1 MHISEGVLSIPVL
14 ATGAA
19 VTAAG
24 LVIGLKKMDSE
35 KLVTVALLSSVF
47 FVASLVHIPIGPSS
61 AHLILNGLIGLV
73 LGWAAFPA
81 IFIGLLLQAILFQY
95 GGLTVIGVN
104 TATMALPAV
113 LCHYLFRSMLA
124 KGGRSMSVGSFMCG
138 ALSIGLSAILT
149 SFALSFTDDSFI
161 GAAQIIVYAH
171 IPIMIIEGFI
181 CLFTYSFLYKVRPE
195 MLMITQEHA

>member
-1 MHISEGVLSIPVL
+1 MHISEGVLSLPVL

-24 LVIGLKKMDSE
+24 VMIGLKKLDSE
-35 KLVTVALLSSVF
+35 KLVSVALLSSVF
-47 FVASLVHIPIGPSS
+47 FIASLIHIPIGPSS
-61 AHLILNGLIGLV
+61 AHLILSGLMGLL

-81 IFIGLLLQAILFQY
+81 ILTGLLLQAILFQF

-113 LCHYLFRSMLA
+113 ACHYIFRHMLSK
-124 KGGRSMSVGSFMCG
+124 KGMTMNIGAFLCG
-138 ALSIGLSAILT
+138 AMSIALSAILT
-149 SFALSFTDDSFI
+149 ALALSFTDESFTS
-161 GAAQIIVYAH
+161 AAQLIIYGH

-181 CLFTYSFLYKVRPE
+181 CTFAYGFLQKVRPE
-195 MLMITQEHA
+195 MLLLTQEM

>member
-1 MHISEGVLSIPVL
+1 MHISEGVLSLPVL

-24 LVIGLKKMDSE
+24 VMIGLKKLDSE
-35 KLVTVALLSSVF
+35 KLVSVALLSSVF
-47 FVASLVHIPIGPSS
+47 FIASLIHIPIGPSS
-61 AHLILNGLIGLV
+61 AHLILSGLMGLL

-81 IFIGLLLQAILFQY
+81 ILTGLLLQAILFQF

-113 LCHYLFRSMLA
+113 ACHYIFRHMLSK
-124 KGGRSMSVGSFMCG
+124 KGMTMNIGAFLCG
-138 ALSIGLSAILT
+138 AMSIALSAILT
-149 SFALSFTDDSFI
+149 ALALSFTDESFTS
-161 GAAQIIVYAH
+161 AAQLIIYGH

-181 CLFTYSFLYKVRPE
+181 CTFAYGFLQKVRPE
-195 MLMITQEHA
+195 MLLLTQET

>member
-1 MHISEGVLSIPVL
+1 MHISEGVLSLPVL
-14 ATGAA
+14 AVGIT
-19 VTAAG
+19 VTAIG
-24 LVIGLKKMDSE
+24 TTIGLKKLDSE
-35 KLVTVALLSSVF
+35 NLITVALLSSVF
-47 FVASLVHIPIGPSS
+47 FVASLIHIPVGPSS
-61 AHLILNGLIGLV
+61 AHLILSGLMGLI

-81 IFIGLLLQAILFQY
+81 IFTGLLLQAILFQY

-113 LCHYLFRSMLA
+113 LCHYLFRSLLN
-124 KGGRSMSVGSFMCG
+124 KGGKSMSIAAFMCG

-149 SFALSFTDDSFI
+149 AFALSFTDDSFI
-161 GAAQIIVYAH
+161 GVAQLIVYSH

-195 MLMITQEHA
+195 MLVVTQESA